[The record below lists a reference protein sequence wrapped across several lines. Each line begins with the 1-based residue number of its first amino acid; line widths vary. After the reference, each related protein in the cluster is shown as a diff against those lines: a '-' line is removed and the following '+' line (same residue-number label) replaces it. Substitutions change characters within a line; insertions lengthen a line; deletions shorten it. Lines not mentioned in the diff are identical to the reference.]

1 MHLFLYV
8 VISLAM
14 SLPYVLTN
22 VECVSYEQI
31 AICHV
36 TLFVIIT
43 LNI

>member
-8 VISLAM
+8 AISLAM

-22 VECVSYEQI
+22 AERVSYEQI

-36 TLFVIIT
+36 TLFFIIT